1 MKHEKN
7 PKQQKEKAKVKSG
20 TGKGQIQKEI
30 LVQIGRIVIGFMAV
44 LALVVGIMLTSIVN
58 DANKTEIQLRSE
70 VASWEV
76 SDFFQPYL
84 GMVEN
89 MAMNPQAQQVLS
101 DTVAGKNI
109 KRQKTYSTTEKFLY
123 NLAKGDDNPVD
134 AAWLVDLDSSSI
146 MMSSGYTSSGEFDAT
161 QYEWYACVEKGDT
174 VYSEPYISFT
184 SEVPVI
190 SLACPV
196 YSDDDE
202 PVLLGIAGVDV
213 KLEKVAEVMGHHT
226 IGNSGFSMLLSGKGN
241 VAYAPEEALLLSYA
255 GDVLDEDAVKAVAAQ
270 TAQSMKVKFR
280 SATQHGHL
288 TTVGTSG
295 YMVLSVMPIGEFYQS
310 TLLCVGMMILLM
322 IAACVMIFLG
332 IRKTARRITKPVEEL
347 KDIAQKLADGNLD
360 VELSVTADNE
370 IGELAFYI
378 GKTVDRL
385 KEYIVYIDEIAAVL
399 DNVANGDLRIDLKN
413 EYVGEFAKLK
423 DALFEIS
430 RGLTAVVSGIQESSN
445 QVLNGSNELANVSQA
460 LAEGATMQNMAVESL
475 LTTTNK
481 IADEVEEN
489 RVKAEESAA
498 ETKRVTGKMEENQ
511 EMMNRMAEAMNKIQ
525 TTSQEV
531 VSIIQAIETIA
542 EQTNLL
548 ALNASI
554 EAARA
559 GEAGRGFAVVADE
572 IGKLADESSRAA
584 NNTRGLIQVSLEEIA
599 KGTEMAGEVKASLQ
613 DAVIAFEKVREMI
626 TQTADMA
633 VEQAEDMKQV
643 RRGVEEI
650 NQGVSENSAIA
661 EEASA
666 TSQELETQAANLNDL
681 IGNFKYNA

>member
-1 MKHEKN
+1 MEHKDKVKQKN
-7 PKQQKEKAKVKSG
+7 VPKAKQKKAERG
-20 TGKGQIQKEI
+20 RIQMEI
-30 LVQIGRIVIGFMAV
+30 LVQIGRIVISFLLILAV
-44 LALVVGIMLTSIVN
+44 VVGVMLTSIVN

-76 SDFFQPYL
+76 SDFFQPYH

-89 MAMNPQAQQVLS
+89 MAMNLQAQQVLE

-109 KRQKTYSTTEKFLY
+109 KRQKDYASTERFLY
-123 NLAKGDDNPVD
+123 NLAKGDDNPID
-134 AAWLVDLDSSSI
+134 AAWLVDLDSNSI
-146 MMSSGYTSSGEFDAT
+146 MMSSGYISNGEFDAT
-161 QYEWYACVEKGDT
+161 QYEWYGCVEKNDT

-196 YSDDDE
+196 YSDDE
-202 PVLLGIAGVDV
+202 ENPVLLGIAGVDV
-213 KLEKVAEVMGHHT
+213 KLAKVAAVMQHHT
-226 IGNSGFSMLLSGKGN
+226 IGKTGFSILISGNGV
-241 VAYAPEEALLLSYA
+241 VAYAPTEEILLTNMADL
-255 GDVLDEDAVKAVAAQ
+255 DVNPESVEAVRSQ
-270 TAQSMKVKFR
+270 TAQSMKVKFGG
-280 SATQHGHL
+280 SSEFGHFAK
-288 TTVGTSG
+288 VGTSG
-295 YMVLSVMPIGEFYQS
+295 YMVLSVMPVGEFYQS
-310 TLLCVGMMILLM
+310 TVLCVAMLCLLNV
-322 IAACVMIFLG
+322 AACVIIFLG
-332 IRKTARRITKPVEEL
+332 IRKTSQKITKPVEEL

-360 VELSVTADNE
+360 VELTVTAENE

-378 GKTVDRL
+378 GKTVERL
-385 KEYIVYIDEIAAVL
+385 KEYIVYIDEVAGVL
-399 DNVANGDLRIDLKN
+399 DNVANGDLRIELKN
-413 EYVGEFAKLK
+413 DYVGEFAKLK

-430 RGLTAVVSGIQESSN
+430 RGLTEVISGIKESSG

-460 LAEGATMQNMAVESL
+460 LAEGATMQTMAVETL

-489 RVKAEESAA
+489 RVKAEESAE
-498 ETKRVTGKMEENQ
+498 ETSRVTKKMEENQ
-511 EMMNRMAEAMNKIQ
+511 EMMNQMAAAMDKIQ
-525 TTSQEV
+525 ATSQEV
-531 VSIIQAIETIA
+531 VGIIQAIEQIA
-542 EQTNLL
+542 DQTNLL

-572 IGKLADESSRAA
+572 IGKLADESSKAA
-584 NNTRGLIQVSLEEIA
+584 NNTRELIQVSLNEIA
-599 KGTEMAGEVKASLQ
+599 KGNEVAGEVKASLQ
-613 DAVIAFEKVREMI
+613 DAVVAFEKVSEMI
-626 TQTADMA
+626 AQTADMA

-650 NQGVSENSAIA
+650 NQGISENSAIA

-681 IGNFKYNA
+681 IGNFKY